1 MTPIQ
6 VEVHE
11 LPARFAELLALAAA
25 GAEVIV
31 TEGNIPRARLLPL
44 TGVADR
50 VPGLHQGAIQTADDF
65 DAPLPDEFWTGQP

>member
-1 MTPIQ
+1 MTPTQ

-25 GAEVIV
+25 GTDVIV
-31 TEGNIPRARLLPL
+31 TDGNIPRARLLPL
-44 TGVADR
+44 QAGAGR

-65 DAPLPDEFWTGQP
+65 DAPLPEEFWTGQP